1 MDKSPFLELEEGTL
15 GGSDSRLAQENSV
28 IQNAP
33 LNEQTESTQWAGG
46 SNQVQSRSLYPPVV
60 QAGSRFRGQKEL
72 DVNTWDEEAA
82 EHLQTMRRTPGD
94 LCDCLRPCRRPLK
107 LRYPPTSLKMV
118 ENLENGYPLPR
129 GVVWFVRD
137 CAGGVCMV
145 MTWLL
150 ISYAEFVV
158 SAILLPQIQSATFC
172 WIMGII
178 YHIFAFLAVSSHLKA
193 VFSDP
198 GTIRLGNATK
208 DAVMRIYLATG
219 SNQPIV
225 RCPKCYC
232 IKPPRTHHCSCC
244 KRCVRKMDH
253 HCPWVNN
260 CVGEGN
266 QKFFVLFNLYI
277 FLMSS
282 TALIMVIYFFMSC
295 YVEFGRCLDN
305 SSTWITTIN
314 GGNGTLPSTILSI
327 SLGFESVL
335 FGLFTMAIGCSQ
347 MSSIV
352 QDETSVESL
361 KRDKTAARLRISKRE
376 ALANVFGRPLS
387 WRCLNPFSPPPP
399 LVPVIPPVSDAA
411 FISGAAANGDLRRS
425 GFGYSTNG
433 VPLGGSGATA
443 DGSVAVGADGTT
455 ALELQHRSRDVY
467 LV

>member
-1 MDKSPFLELEEGTL
+1 MDKSPFLELEEGRL
-15 GGSDSRLAQENSV
+15 GGSDSVLAEENSA
-28 IQNAP
+28 IQNVP
-33 LNEQTESTQWAGG
+33 LNDQPESTQWAGG

-82 EHLQTMRRTPGD
+82 EHLQAMRRTPGD
-94 LCDCLRPCRRPLK
+94 LCDCLQPCRRPLK
-107 LRYPPTSLKMV
+107 LRYPPSSLKMV

-158 SAILLPQIQSATFC
+158 SAILLPQIQSAAFC

-232 IKPPRTHHCSCC
+232 IKPPRTHHCS
-244 KRCVRKMDH
+244 K
-253 HCPWVNN
+253 
-260 CVGEGN
+260 
-266 QKFFVLFNLYI
+266 
-277 FLMSS
+277 
-282 TALIMVIYFFMSC
+282 A
-295 YVEFGRCLDN
+295 
-305 SSTWITTIN
+305 
-314 GGNGTLPSTILSI
+314 
-327 SLGFESVL
+327 
-335 FGLFTMAIGCSQ
+335 
-347 MSSIV
+347 
-352 QDETSVESL
+352 
-361 KRDKTAARLRISKRE
+361 
-376 ALANVFGRPLS
+376 
-387 WRCLNPFSPPPP
+387 
-399 LVPVIPPVSDAA
+399 SDASSEPA
-411 FISGAAANGDLRRS
+411 SPDNTL
-425 GFGYSTNG
+425 
-433 VPLGGSGATA
+433 VLGNLGP
-443 DGSVAVGADGTT
+443 
-455 ALELQHRSRDVY
+455 
-467 LV
+467 